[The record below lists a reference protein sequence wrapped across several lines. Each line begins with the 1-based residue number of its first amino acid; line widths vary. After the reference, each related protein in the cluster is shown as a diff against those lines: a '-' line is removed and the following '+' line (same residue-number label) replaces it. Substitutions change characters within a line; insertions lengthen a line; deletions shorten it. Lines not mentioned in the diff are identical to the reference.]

1 MLDAME
7 TLRVRVA
14 LRKLTVKM
22 IIADYRVF
30 SMCQALF

>member
-1 MLDAME
+1 ME
-7 TLRVRVA
+7 TLGVGVA

-22 IIADYRVF
+22 IIADYWVL